1 MDAIF
6 MNSKNSETS
15 DSHRLLLNL
24 SYKIDLKR
32 SGKYVASSN
41 FSIYYTL
48 KNIENL
54 HKNNKFKISA
64 STWNDKFE
72 LPGESYS
79 VSNIQDYFEYILK
92 KHGEKNDNPYTH
104 INVNKTENKITL
116 KIKTGYY
123 LELLTPETIQ
133 LLGSTKIKITKDENG
148 RNVPHLEIT
157 EVVTIINKIQKFCIH
172 LFLINCLFNF

>member
-1 MDAIF
+1 

-41 FSIYYTL
+41 FSIYDTL

-72 LPGESYS
+72 LPGEPYS
-79 VSNIQDYFEYILK
+79 ISNIQDYFEYI
-92 KHGEKNDNPYTH
+92 
-104 INVNKTENKITL
+104 
-116 KIKTGYY
+116 
-123 LELLTPETIQ
+123 
-133 LLGSTKIKITKDENG
+133 
-148 RNVPHLEIT
+148 
-157 EVVTIINKIQKFCIH
+157 
-172 LFLINCLFNF
+172 